1 MARPHKNPE
10 AAGVYPRGEWFWL
23 RHTVEGEEKRVPL
36 RSRIYE
42 EAIVRARELR
52 GKAAPEAAKGSW
64 VTVIERYLKEK
75 QNPRRPAGYTG
86 KRWQTMRPGTI
97 PKVRSCLKTFVTW
110 SGLSSPSKVT
120 LPILERY
127 LEKTSKKSKAGG
139 RTTLATI
146 NAFLAH
152 VGCLPGRIQLPAK
165 KELERRQVVVTIRG
179 GNELIE
185 KAQTDNL
192 RFVLYCGFHAGL
204 RRGEIMHSRPAW
216 FDMDR
221 RVLTVP
227 RVDEVGESK
236 FQIKD
241 DESRDIPL
249 SKQFS
254 AFLKDFLPKVNGGYC
269 LQNPTKRRSKAGTY
283 DFRLPFSE
291 FVAACGRPELY
302 PHAMRHS
309 WISELCNS
317 GNHTIQEVSAWSGD
331 TIETI
336 EKNYWHKRVV
346 PGALDDTMQGKRSS
360 DAIKEVAA
368 TLKNISTAGLS
379 KETAE
384 AVKKLLKSTEK
395 PDQPKWEWT
404 GAAPAGHRNL
414 YSVEDTVT
422 QLGVFRMLLD
432 PGDNDPEGGITEIDW
447 DEGNVSTPRA
457 RLKILESRGW
467 ITKESRSP

>member
-10 AAGVYPRGEWFWL
+10 AGGVYRRGEWFWL
-23 RHTVEGEEKRVPL
+23 RHTVDGEEVRQPL
-36 RSRIYE
+36 RTQIYE
-42 EAIVRARELR
+42 EAITKARELR

-97 PKVRSCLKTFVTW
+97 PKVRSCLKTFATW

-127 LEKTSKKSKAGG
+127 LDKTSKKSKAGG

-165 KELERRQVVVTIRG
+165 KELERRQVVVTIGG

-204 RRGEIMHSRPAW
+204 RRGEIMHARPAW
-216 FDMDR
+216 FDLGR

-227 RVDEVGESK
+227 RMDEVGENK

-249 SKQFS
+249 SQQFS
-254 AFLKDFLPKVNGGYC
+254 AFLQDFLPNIKEGYC

-291 FVAACGRPELY
+291 FAA
-302 PHAMRHS
+302 A
-309 WISELCNS
+309 
-317 GNHTIQEVSAWSGD
+317 
-331 TIETI
+331 
-336 EKNYWHKRVV
+336 
-346 PGALDDTMQGKRSS
+346 
-360 DAIKEVAA
+360 
-368 TLKNISTAGLS
+368 
-379 KETAE
+379 
-384 AVKKLLKSTEK
+384 
-395 PDQPKWEWT
+395 
-404 GAAPAGHRNL
+404 
-414 YSVEDTVT
+414 
-422 QLGVFRMLLD
+422 
-432 PGDNDPEGGITEIDW
+432 
-447 DEGNVSTPRA
+447 
-457 RLKILESRGW
+457 
-467 ITKESRSP
+467 